1 MDGTRK
7 HCFAYGI
14 IRFPV
19 LTSLKVFLSVF
30 LFFNYQS
37 MKKVL
42 FCSAVFICIAV
53 SLPAQSVR
61 QIRKS
66 FEMKMPSGPGE
77 NGGTVAINLKNRYFY
92 ATIAGNK
99 TYSIAYFNAI
109 GEMMSPPD
117 LSLLADIR
125 GLWYSPALKTFV
137 ANGYGSTGWFTYVLD
152 DAGVVYDVKPLFSGQ
167 LQPFPNSVAQYNQ
180 RENLVHFLKGSTVVT
195 YDAATGKEIKERT
208 VLIKAGYTKKL
219 PPPAGTVI
227 DSNAVLSNYNTT
239 TVIYTGMSN
248 AEFGLLNIKTKE
260 IELYSKADGLMTQ
273 KLKLPDDAVVKDKL
287 NFSFSNNVYFL
298 YDSRKRSWIGYR

>member
-1 MDGTRK
+1 
-7 HCFAYGI
+7 
-14 IRFPV
+14 
-19 LTSLKVFLSVF
+19 
-30 LFFNYQS
+30 
-37 MKKVL
+37 MKKLL
-42 FCSAVFICIAV
+42 FCILIFICV
-53 SLPAQSVR
+53 LDYSTAQSIR
-61 QIRKS
+61 QLRKN

-77 NGGTVAINLKNRYFY
+77 NGGTVAISLKNRNFY
-92 ATIAGNK
+92 ATIVGNK

-137 ANGYGSTGWFTYVLD
+137 ANGYGATGWFTYVLD
-152 DAGVVYDVKPLFSGQ
+152 DAGIPYDIKPLFSGQ

-180 RENLVHFLKGSTVVT
+180 RENLVHFLKGSTVVA
-195 YDAATGKEIKERT
+195 YDAATGKEIREKT
-208 VLIKAGYTKKL
+208 VLIKVGHTKKM
-219 PPPAGTVI
+219 PPPPGTVI
-227 DSNAVLSNYNTT
+227 DSIAVLKDYNST

-273 KLKLPDDAVVKDKL
+273 KLKLPEDAIVKDKF
-287 NFSFSNNVYFL
+287 NFSFCNNVYFL
-298 YDSRKRSWIGYR
+298 YNSNNRSWIGYR

>member
-1 MDGTRK
+1 MK
-7 HCFAYGI
+7 KLFVLSFA
-14 IRFPV
+14 V
-19 LTSLKVFLSVF
+19 VFASVF
-30 LFFNYQS
+30 
-37 MKKVL
+37 
-42 FCSAVFICIAV
+42 A
-53 SLPAQSVR
+53 PAQSVR

-117 LSLLADIR
+117 LSQLADIR
-125 GLWYSPALKTFV
+125 GMWYSPALKTFV

-180 RENLVHFLKGSTVVT
+180 RENLVHFLKGSTVVA
-195 YDAATGKEIKERT
+195 YDAATGKELKEKA
-208 VLIKAGYTKKL
+208 VLIKAGYTKKS

-227 DSNAVLSNYNTT
+227 DSNAVLKDYNST

-298 YDSRKRSWIGYR
+298 YDSRKRSWIAYR